1 MTYRPNSNS
10 APKGLRARDLS
21 SKPTTFFSSH
31 ERTLDTEDKIELTSV
46 GVDIGS
52 ATSHLVFSKILMER
66 RDTIYVVSS
75 REILFESDVLLTPYR
90 DDRTIDAARLQ
101 SFFNGQYERAGIHI
115 DDIDAGALILT
126 GVAVRR
132 RNARAIGE
140 LFAEHAGKFVAV
152 SAGDSLE
159 AALIA
164 YGSGAVAESDRE
176 SNTVMNVD
184 IGGGTSKIAVCAGGE
199 IIDRTAIDVGA
210 RLICFDNAGR
220 VSAIEEAGQSFAD
233 ELGFQLKIGDAL
245 DTRDVD
251 AIVERMA
258 ERLFQAMGRSPIDA
272 TTRRLLRLDPLQLT
286 ANSKVLI
293 FSGGVS
299 EYIYG
304 KDVGQFGDL
313 GPRLAAAVQSRVA
326 EIDVEVREPLER
338 IRATVI
344 GASQYT
350 VQVSG
355 STIFVMPDAT
365 LPQKNVAVISPDLP
379 LSEEILD
386 PDAIATAIEG
396 ALIRQDLR
404 GGSQPVALYYRWLG
418 SATFRRL
425 DDFCR
430 GTLQGLSPLVANSLP
445 IVLVTDC
452 DLGGLIGLHCHEQL
466 GLQNPIVSID
476 GIVVREF
483 DFIDIGA
490 ILDSSGVAPVVIKSL
505 VFPAGT
511 A

>member
-1 MTYRPNSNS
+1 MTYRPNLNS
-10 APKGLRARDLS
+10 APTGLRARDLT

-75 REILFESDVLLTPYR
+75 REILFESDVMLTPYR
-90 DDRTIDAARLQ
+90 DDRTIDASRLQ
-101 SFFNGQYERAGIHI
+101 SFFDSQYERAGINI
-115 DDIDAGALILT
+115 DDVDAGALILT

-140 LFAEHAGKFVAV
+140 LFAEHTGKFVAV

-159 AALIA
+159 TALIA
-164 YGSGAVAESDRE
+164 YGSGAVALSDRE

-210 RLICFDNAGR
+210 RLICFDDAGR
-220 VSAIEEAGQSFAD
+220 VSAIEEAGQHFAD
-233 ELGFQLKIGDAL
+233 ELGIQLEIGVAL
-245 DTRDVD
+245 DTRGID

-258 ERLFQAMGRSPIDA
+258 DRLFQAMGVEPVDDA
-272 TTRRLLRLDPLQLT
+272 MRPLLRLDPLQVT
-286 ANSKVLI
+286 EYPKVLM

-299 EYIYG
+299 EYFYSS
-304 KDVGQFGDL
+304 DVGHFGDL
-313 GPRLAAAVQSRVA
+313 GPRLGAAVRSRVA
-326 EIDVEVREPLER
+326 ELDVDVRKPVER

-355 STIFVMPDAT
+355 STIFVMPDAA

-379 LSEEILD
+379 LSAETLD
-386 PDAIATAIEG
+386 SNSIASAIEG
-396 ALIRQDLR
+396 ALIRQDLQ

-430 GTLQGLSPLVANSLP
+430 GMLRGLSPLVAESLP

-511 A
+511 G